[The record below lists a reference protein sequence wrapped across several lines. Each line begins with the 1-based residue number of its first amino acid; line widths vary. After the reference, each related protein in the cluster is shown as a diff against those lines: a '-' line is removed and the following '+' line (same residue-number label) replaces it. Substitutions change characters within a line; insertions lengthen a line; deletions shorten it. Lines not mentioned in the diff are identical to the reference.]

1 MPAGVFIVNFEHISH
16 LVVVFAIVNFEHVVS
31 SWDGVFL
38 QSLLTR
44 IGGLNVGKC
53 KPGKSL
59 RGKGEGA
66 WVGRGGGNEQL
77 ICAYLKWFFIS
88 MTVLANVSSIVL
100 YFSENYFP
108 NH

>member
-59 RGKGEGA
+59 RGKGEG
-66 WVGRGGGNEQL
+66 G
-77 ICAYLKWFFIS
+77 
-88 MTVLANVSSIVL
+88 VSSGVHAQFEKQDLKIFCLRCIHLLFTFLDLSCV
-100 YFSENYFP
+100 
-108 NH
+108 

>member
-16 LVVVFAIVNFEHVVS
+16 LVVVFAIVNFEHVIS

-59 RGKGEGA
+59 RGKGEVA
-66 WVGRGGGNEQL
+66 WVGRGELAINLRLVEMAFHFHERSCQCL
-77 ICAYLKWFFIS
+77 FNCF
-88 MTVLANVSSIVL
+88 VL
-100 YFSENYFP
+100 F
-108 NH
+108 